1 MTTTDADH
9 VLHVTFSDTALVL
22 YLADGCV
29 LSVPLAWYPSLLNA
43 KPMMRGQ
50 WKLVAGGAGIYWP
63 GIGQLTVA
71 GILRGNGAVE

>member
-1 MTTTDADH
+1 

-22 YLADGCV
+22 YLVDGCV

-43 KPMMRGQ
+43 EPAMRGQ

-63 GIGQLTVA
+63 GIGQHLTVA
-71 GILRGNGAVE
+71 GILKGNGAVE